1 MRFILLT
8 IFTLFASLYLNAQ
21 NRSIYI
27 HTDRDYYIP
36 ADTVWF
42 KAYLL
47 EDGRPA
53 NAVFNLYMRMANDEG
68 IEFQQSVAMVTEG
81 ISASFF
87 IIPPD
92 FKGNNIYINAYARN
106 QPCSTQKPY
115 FKKLGVLHF
124 DEEQESSY
132 ANPKSKQTF
141 LHINPSGGIL
151 LSGIENQVIF
161 HALDQSGLPVITKGK
176 LLDDQ
181 NRQIRAFE
189 TDSAGLAE
197 VNFTPSK
204 SVHYSV
210 EWTDSKGDLRKNS
223 MPQAVLG
230 IKAHIVVDTAATN
243 IQLQSNT
250 ASQMVN
256 VKASIGQRLLFS
268 EDIQVSSAKKIN
280 IPIQNNDLEY
290 GIMQVLI
297 SDSQGQI
304 HSKQSKLIG
313 QNTIEIVPQ
322 VNLKQGEGSKT
333 INTLSLTLP
342 NSVERASLSVS
353 ITDIDVPIDSSSNIV
368 TDLIFKPTTAYDIPY
383 AFKIWQ
389 KAKHADLF
397 VHSQSWLSEF
407 CPTGSAVR
415 PDTLIVL
422 KGQISMPPKT
432 WSAFYKRYL
441 KYNQRKFK
449 ETGKRRGISFG
460 YKDFQTIGFKYTE
473 TEMDSLGQFTVPNL
487 IVFDSMDTRVSQIHS
502 PLKFYPF
509 NVNYIFADANKFV
522 NPFFIPIS
530 PNGNKPDY
538 ADLQE
543 RKNFRSYYY
552 TDAKGNRILP
562 TVNVKRTTKRQREIL
577 RLERRF
583 KMQDIPTNIEPDQI
597 LLPLLDEEVQKRDI
611 SLYDYLY
618 KHLNGRNYEA
628 YLNGQKKRDPD
639 RAFLMADVSNYAYIK
654 CYRSFPPANGAA
666 AVLVFELAPS
676 EKDRDFGKYVDE
688 QTILG
693 YMPIKQF
700 SQRDYSNEADKE
712 LMPEDNRMTLYWDP
726 FVSIDSTAA
735 SKQIKFFNNSK
746 AKGFCITI
754 QGVTNTGELIYYRR
768 IFNSPGSDHPEKS
781 QK

>member
-1 MRFILLT
+1 MRPILLT
-8 IFTLFASLYLNAQ
+8 IIALFASLYLSAQ
-21 NRSIYI
+21 NRSIYL

-53 NAVFNLYMRMANDEG
+53 NTVFNLYMRMANEEG
-68 IEFQQSVAMVTEG
+68 VEFQQSVAMVTEG
-81 ISASFF
+81 ISASYF
-87 IIPPD
+87 IIPPQ
-92 FKGNNIYINAYARN
+92 FKGNNIYINAYTRN
-106 QPCSTQKPY
+106 QQCSAQKPY

-124 DEEQESSY
+124 GEEQKSVSLS
-132 ANPKSKQTF
+132 PKSKQTF

-151 LSGIENQVIF
+151 LSGIENQVVF
-161 HALDQSGLPVITKGK
+161 HALDQSGLPFITKGS

-181 NRQIRAFE
+181 NKQITTFE

-197 VNFTPSK
+197 VSFVPST
-204 SVHYSV
+204 SAHYRV
-210 EWTDSKGDLRKNS
+210 EWLDLNGDLRKNS

-230 IKAHIVVDTAATN
+230 IKPLIMADTNLTS

-250 ASQMVN
+250 APKTVN

-268 EDIQVSSAKKIN
+268 ENIEVSSAKKIN
-280 IPIQNNDLEY
+280 IPIQNSDLEY
-290 GIMQVLI
+290 GIMQVQI
-297 SDSQGQI
+297 SDSQGKML
-304 HSKQSKLIG
+304 SKQSQLIR
-313 QNTIEIVPQ
+313 QNTIEITPQ
-322 VNLKQGEGSKT
+322 VRIEQGTGSKSA
-333 INTLSLTLP
+333 NTLSLTLP
-342 NSVERASLSVS
+342 HTIERASLSIS
-353 ITDIDVPIDSSSNIV
+353 ITDIDIPIDSSSNII
-368 TDLIFKPTTAYDIPY
+368 TDLIFKPITAYEIPSTL
-383 AFKIWQ
+383 KIWQ
-389 KAKHADLF
+389 STKHKDLF
-397 VHSQSWLSEF
+397 IQSQSWLSEV
-407 CPTGSAVR
+407 CPTDSVIQ

-422 KGQISMPPKT
+422 RGQISMQASAWPK
-432 WSAFYKRYL
+432 FYKRYL

-449 ETGKRRGISFG
+449 ESGKRRGISFG
-460 YKDFQTIGFKYTE
+460 YKDFQKLRFKYTE
-473 TEMDSLGQFTVPNL
+473 AEMDSLGRFTVPNL

-509 NVNYIFADANKFV
+509 KVNYSFVDSNKYRT
-522 NPFFIPIS
+522 PFYSPIS
-530 PNGNKPDY
+530 KSGQKPGY
-538 ADLQE
+538 SEPQE
-543 RKNFRSYYY
+543 RTNFKSYFY

-562 TVNVKRTTKRQREIL
+562 TANVKRLTKRQREISL
-577 RLERRF
+577 LERRF
-583 KMQDIPTNIEPDQI
+583 KLQDIPTNLEPDQI
-597 LLPLLDEEVQKRDI
+597 LLPLLDEEVQKRVM
-611 SLYDYLY
+611 SLNNYLAR
-618 KHLNGRNYEA
+618 HLNGHNYEV
-628 YLNGQKKRDPD
+628 YLNGQKKRD
-639 RAFLMADVSNYAYIK
+639 RERSFLEDDVSNYAYIK

-700 SQRDYSNEADKE
+700 TQRDYSSEADKE
-712 LMPEDNRMTLYWDP
+712 LTSDDNRMTLYWDP

-768 IFNSPGSDHPEKS
+768 IFNSPTSELPEKS